1 MPKFFKVTGL
11 VVGILF
17 VLSACQQQTIK
28 TEQTQNQAWQLNA
41 EQSTLS
47 FVSTKNKTFN
57 EEHSI
62 KFQQGRIDE
71 KLAFL
76 VSVDLNSVDTLIPIR
91 DQRLRDILF
100 ETEQFPTASIST
112 LIPQDLDLSVN
123 QNVVLPFVLDLHGTQ
138 KPFQAEVVIQMV
150 NNQLVVVNY
159 EPILVNAK
167 DFAMDGAINQLTKI
181 AGLQSINYAVLVD
194 FKLTSAKL

>member
-194 FKLTSAKL
+194 FKLTFEKM